1 MQRLCYVVLGDD
13 ASKERSN
20 RMTEGFM
27 KAKVL
32 LVIPLPL
39 SPRSPNGKV
48 WWCQCSGSLLFL
60 VAGLTVISSH
70 RVGWEQMKQFLR
82 TAVGRVSC
90 VSVWTGRVR
99 RNSNILSSGGAGW
112 CHLVFD
118 AVGSYA
124 LLYHHSMGIS
134 GHMESTCCGHC
145 HLRKLRKKPQITRYT
160 ID

>member
-48 WWCQCSGSLLFL
+48 
-60 VAGLTVISSH
+60 
-70 RVGWEQMKQFLR
+70 
-82 TAVGRVSC
+82 
-90 VSVWTGRVR
+90 
-99 RNSNILSSGGAGW
+99 
-112 CHLVFD
+112 
-118 AVGSYA
+118 
-124 LLYHHSMGIS
+124 
-134 GHMESTCCGHC
+134 
-145 HLRKLRKKPQITRYT
+145 
-160 ID
+160 